1 MLREGGEGRGEG
13 EGEGC
18 VYDSD
23 MEEHGYGVFFYQL
36 CGFCGFVNGVNLI
49 LRDGG
54 GKRVTGR

>member
-1 MLREGGEGRGEG
+1 M
-13 EGEGC
+13 
-18 VYDSD
+18 YDSD